1 MHHAYWSI
9 FLREKWFE
17 CKRELL
23 CAWMRERLPILIFPK
38 RIFLPFI
45 RPAVISCSSLKY
57 NKYIMTMLWQFN
69 KWNLY
74 LLVLVSVSKLQNN
87 TGLRCLN
94 FSMNGVGHDGAQYLG
109 RALRVNRTLQHLD
122 ICFGRIPEDGCRY
135 LAASLEINDVL
146 QGLKVK
152 TKENKCTL
160 PYGAGLCSS
169 LYRWRAAPS
178 PNHCTLR

>member
-1 MHHAYWSI
+1 M
-9 FLREKWFE
+9 LR
-17 CKRELL
+17 
-23 CAWMRERLPILIFPK
+23 
-38 RIFLPFI
+38 
-45 RPAVISCSSLKY
+45 
-57 NKYIMTMLWQFN
+57 QFN

-74 LLVLVSVSKLQNN
+74 LLVLVLVSVSKLQNN
-87 TGLRCLN
+87 NGLRCLN

-160 PYGAGLCSS
+160 PYRRRFVLLSLPLKSSTFSKSFHSS
-169 LYRWRAAPS
+169 LVFVSAF
-178 PNHCTLR
+178 CCV